1 MKIAVC
7 IKRVPDSET
16 RVKIA
21 ADGKSLE
28 EAGVK
33 FILNPYD
40 EFAVEEALRRKEKAG
55 PGEVVVIALGP
66 AAAQETIRTALAMGA
81 DRGILL
87 QADRIP
93 TDGLEVA
100 KALAAELK
108 GAGFDLILFGK
119 MAIDDY
125 NHQVGPMVAELLD
138 LPCVTTVAH
147 LEIEGM
153 KGVAEREIE
162 GGVEVVEFPLPA
174 VLTTDKGL
182 NEPRYPALKGI
193 MAAKKKPLDVKP
205 ATLGAVGGAP
215 EILALTPP
223 PERKEGKIVGE
234 GPAAGAALV
243 GRLREEAKVRRAPSS
258 RCPASATGKDLAPRV
273 AARLG
278 RPLVQDVVDL
288 AVENGA
294 VTVIRPVYAGKAL
307 LKLKVT
313 GTPAL
318 LSLRPNVFTPVERP
332 KAGTQESAAAGGPA
346 GRVVVKAIKAAE
358 AGALDVAEAP
368 IIVSGG
374 RGLKEPANFKVLEQ
388 LAAAFAGRAAVG
400 ASRAVVDAGWRPH
413 ADQVGQTGKTVS
425 PTLYVAVGISG
436 AIQHLAGMRTS
447 KVTVASNKDKDAT
460 SSKVGDYG
468 IVREP

>member
-21 ADGKSLE
+21 ADGKSLD

-55 PGEVVVIALGP
+55 AGEVVVVALGP

-87 QADRIP
+87 QSDRIP
-93 TDGLEVA
+93 PDGLEVA
-100 KALAAELK
+100 RALAAELK

-138 LPCVTTVAH
+138 LPCVTAVAH
-147 LEIEGM
+147 LELESG

-174 VLTTDKGL
+174 VLTADKGL

-205 ATLGAVGGAP
+205 VALGGGGF
-215 EILALTPP
+215 EILGLTPP
-223 PERKEGKIVGE
+223 AERKEGKIVGE
-234 GPAAGAALV
+234 GAAAVPELV
-243 GRLREEAKVRRAPSS
+243 RLLREEAKV
-258 RCPASATGKDLAPRV
+258 L
-273 AARLG
+273 
-278 RPLVQDVVDL
+278 
-288 AVENGA
+288 
-294 VTVIRPVYAGKAL
+294 
-307 LKLKVT
+307 
-313 GTPAL
+313 
-318 LSLRPNVFTPVERP
+318 
-332 KAGTQESAAAGGPA
+332 
-346 GRVVVKAIKAAE
+346 
-358 AGALDVAEAP
+358 
-368 IIVSGG
+368 
-374 RGLKEPANFKVLEQ
+374 
-388 LAAAFAGRAAVG
+388 
-400 ASRAVVDAGWRPH
+400 
-413 ADQVGQTGKTVS
+413 
-425 PTLYVAVGISG
+425 
-436 AIQHLAGMRTS
+436 
-447 KVTVASNKDKDAT
+447 
-460 SSKVGDYG
+460 
-468 IVREP
+468 